1 MVGNAYLAYHRLQY
15 IALHRICA
23 AQNSTSYHAY
33 TGGGRGRRAALSI
46 DRLIVFCVRGS
57 ASGCHGAWQTALMLA
72 ACRGGRDG
80 GDEAY
85 VFLPS
90 IDPLPLVARV
100 FAIYPM
106 DLVEEQWLGL

>member
-1 MVGNAYLAYHRLQY
+1 
-15 IALHRICA
+15 
-23 AQNSTSYHAY
+23 
-33 TGGGRGRRAALSI
+33 
-46 DRLIVFCVRGS
+46 
-57 ASGCHGAWQTALMLA
+57 MLA